1 MSRYR
6 LLLTVDLGLSY
17 GEERSRW
24 SVEAEVLRVGET
36 PEGPLPAEVEARLLD
51 AVEMAVRQYRAKGLE

>member
-1 MSRYR
+1 MNRYR
-6 LLLTVDLGLSY
+6 LLLTVDLGVY
-17 GEERSRW
+17 PINGPGPW
-24 SVEAEVLRVGET
+24 NVEAEVLRVGET